1 MDYVLQNTG
10 NTQDDLKTLL
20 KYYKD
25 HLYLA
30 ENYYKDEGKAEKA
43 RKMTNFAKRPCK
55 IGIRICVLLWPQIP
69 QESKMGPYSTFV
81 D

>member
-1 MDYVLQNTG
+1 MQIQALEEKEKQAELEKLAESHMDYVLQNTG

-30 ENYYKDEGKAEKA
+30 ENYYKEKGKQKRLEK
-43 RKMTNFAKRPCK
+43 
-55 IGIRICVLLWPQIP
+55 
-69 QESKMGPYSTFV
+69 
-81 D
+81 

>member
-55 IGIRICVLLWPQIP
+55 IWNKDMRAPLATNTARV
-69 QESKMGPYSTFV
+69 
-81 D
+81 

>member
-25 HLYLA
+25 HLYLG
-30 ENYYKDEGKAEKA
+30 ENYYKDERKAEKA
-43 RKMTNFAKRPCK
+43 RKMIKFC
-55 IGIRICVLLWPQIP
+55 
-69 QESKMGPYSTFV
+69 QEALQDMEKDMRAPLAPNTARV
-81 D
+81 